1 MVRTRIAP
9 SPSGFLHIGTAKTA
23 LYNWLFA
30 RKNNGTFILRL
41 EDTDAE
47 RTDEQYVLGMCEGF
61 KWLGID
67 WDEGPPFGDVPEKGN
82 YGPYRQSQR
91 KELYQRM
98 AYQLLEQGKAY
109 KCFCSKESLE
119 SYKDDTGNLY
129 YPGFCRNLT
138 PEQIREKGD
147 APYVIR
153 FRVPEGETVINDL
166 IQGTVVFNNSQY
178 DDFII
183 LRANGDPVFHLA
195 VVVDDITMKISHVI
209 RGDDHL
215 TNTPRHIMLFNALGA
230 PIPHYA
236 HHPLVHDEQGRKFSK
251 RLHGANVLDWRD
263 DGYLPEAIV
272 NYVALLGWT
281 SEEENR
287 EFFTLPDLIEHFSIE
302 RINKSP
308 ARFDRR
314 KLEWLNGLHIRNLSV
329 ESLRDRIIP
338 ILEKHG
344 FDTSTKSKEWLT
356 KLAQIC
362 QEKLPTLNR
371 IIFLSDFFFKDFDTY
386 EAEAEA
392 KLWKTPDTVITY
404 FKIIQEKLSAISVWE
419 HDPLKQAFED
429 VCAELNIK
437 LGAIVNPVRLAI
449 TGKSVGP
456 GFFELV
462 ELLGKEKTLERISRA
477 IEYLLNK
484 GGINCE

>member
-30 RKNNGTFILRL
+30 RKNHGTFILRL

-47 RTDEQYVLGMCEGF
+47 RTDEQFVQGMCEGF

-91 KELYQRM
+91 KELYQRI
-98 AYQLLEQGKAY
+98 AYQLLEEGKAY

-119 SYKDDTGNLY
+119 SYKDAAGNLY

-147 APYVIR
+147 TPYVLR
-153 FRVPEGETVINDL
+153 FRVPEGETVIEDL
-166 IQGTVVFNNSQY
+166 IQGTVCFNNSQF
-178 DDFII
+178 DDFVI

-195 VVVDDITMKISHVI
+195 VVVDDIYMKITHVI

-230 PIPHYA
+230 PLPKYA
-236 HHPLVHDEQGRKFSK
+236 HHPLVLDEQGRKYSK

-263 DGYLPEAIV
+263 DGYVPEAIV

-287 EFFTLPDLIEHFSIE
+287 EFFTLPELIQYFSIE
-302 RINKSP
+302 RIGKSP

-314 KLEWLNGLHIRNLSV
+314 KLEWLNGLHIRHLSP
-329 ESLRDRIIP
+329 EDLRDRLIP
-338 ILEKHG
+338 ILERNG

-371 IIFLSDFFFKDFDTY
+371 IVFLSDFFFNEVETY
-386 EAEAEA
+386 EPEAEA
-392 KLWKTPDTVITY
+392 KLWKSPKQIITY
-404 FKIIQEKLSAISVWE
+404 FEKIRDKLSHVETWE
-419 HDPLKQAFED
+419 HDSLKKAYEEC
-429 VCAELNIK
+429 CAELNVK
-437 LGAIVNPVRLAI
+437 FGALINPSRLAL

-456 GFFELV
+456 GFFELT
-462 ELLGKEKTLERISRA
+462 ELLGKEVTLNRLSRA
-477 IEYLLNK
+477 IEYLK
-484 GGINCE
+484 SKEVKS

>member
-9 SPSGFLHIGTAKTA
+9 SPSGFLHIGTSKTA

-30 RKNNGTFILRL
+30 RKHNGTFILRL

-47 RTDEQYVLGMCEGF
+47 RTDEQYVYGMCEGF

-91 KELYQRM
+91 KELYQKI

-138 PEQIREKGD
+138 PEQILEKGN

-153 FRVPEGETVINDL
+153 FRVPEGETVVHDL
-166 IQGTVVFNNSQY
+166 IQGTVHFNNKQY
-178 DDFII
+178 DDFVI

-195 VVVDDITMKISHVI
+195 VVVDDIYMKITHVI

-215 TNTPRHIMLFNALGA
+215 TNTPRHIMLFKALDA
-230 PIPHYA
+230 SLPYYA

-263 DGYLPEAIV
+263 DGYVPEAII

-287 EFFTLPDLIEHFSIE
+287 EFFTLQELIEHFSLE

-314 KLEWLNGLHIRNLSV
+314 KLEWLNGLHIRNL
-329 ESLRDRIIP
+329 EAEDLRDRLIP

-344 FDTSTKSKEWLT
+344 FDTSSKSKEWLT
-356 KLAQIC
+356 KLAKIC

-371 IIFLSDFFFKDFDTY
+371 IVFLSDFFFKDFDSY
-386 EAEAEA
+386 EPEGEA
-392 KLWKTPDTVITY
+392 KLWKSPENIITY
-404 FKIIQEKLSAISVWE
+404 FKKMQEELSLVSTWE
-419 HDPLKQAFED
+419 HDTLKKVFEGL
-429 VCAELNIK
+429 CGKLNVK
-437 LGAIVNPVRLAI
+437 LGNLVNPARLAL
-449 TGKSVGP
+449 TSKTVGP
-456 GFFELV
+456 GFFELM
-462 ELLGKEKTLERISRA
+462 ELLGKEKTLERLSRA
-477 IEYLLNK
+477 IQYLQNK
-484 GGINCE
+484 GATSHE

>member
-30 RKNNGTFILRL
+30 RKNHGTFILRL

-47 RTDEQYVLGMCEGF
+47 RTDEQFVQGMCEGF

-91 KELYQRM
+91 KELYQRI
-98 AYQLLEQGKAY
+98 AYQLLEEGKAY

-119 SYKDDTGNLY
+119 SYKDAAGNLY

-147 APYVIR
+147 TPYVLR
-153 FRVPEGETVINDL
+153 FRVPEGETVIEDL
-166 IQGTVVFNNSQY
+166 IQGTVCFNNSQF
-178 DDFII
+178 DDFVI

-195 VVVDDITMKISHVI
+195 VVVDDIYMKITHVI

-230 PIPHYA
+230 PLPKYA
-236 HHPLVHDEQGRKFSK
+236 HHPLVLDEQGRKYSK

-263 DGYLPEAIV
+263 DGYVPEAIV

-287 EFFTLPDLIEHFSIE
+287 EFFTLPELIQYFSIE
-302 RINKSP
+302 RIGKSP

-314 KLEWLNGLHIRNLSV
+314 KLEWLNGLHIRHLSP
-329 ESLRDRIIP
+329 EDLRDRLIP
-338 ILEKHG
+338 ILERNG

-371 IIFLSDFFFKDFDTY
+371 IVFLSDFFFNEVETY
-386 EAEAEA
+386 EPEAEA
-392 KLWKTPDTVITY
+392 KLWKSPKQIITY
-404 FKIIQEKLSAISVWE
+404 FEKIRDKLSHVDTWE
-419 HDPLKQAFED
+419 HDSLKKAYEEC
-429 VCAELNIK
+429 CAELNVK
-437 LGAIVNPVRLAI
+437 FGALINPSRLAL

-456 GFFELV
+456 GFFELT
-462 ELLGKEKTLERISRA
+462 ELLGKEVTLNRLSRA
-477 IEYLLNK
+477 IEYLK
-484 GGINCE
+484 SKEVKS

>member
-1 MVRTRIAP
+1 MIRTRIAP

-47 RTDEQYVLGMCEGF
+47 RTDEQFVQGMCEGF

-67 WDEGPPFGDVPEKGN
+67 WDEGPPFGDVSEKGN

-91 KELYQRM
+91 KELYQKI
-98 AYQLLEQGKAY
+98 AYQLLEKGKAY

-119 SYKDDTGNLY
+119 SYKDEAGNLY

-147 APYVIR
+147 APYVLR
-153 FRVPEGETVINDL
+153 FRVPEGETVIEDL
-166 IQGTVVFNNSQY
+166 IQGTVRFNNSQY
-178 DDFII
+178 DDFVI

-195 VVVDDITMKISHVI
+195 VVVDDIYMKITHII

-215 TNTPRHIMLFNALGA
+215 TNTPRHVMLFNALNA
-230 PIPHYA
+230 PLPKHA
-236 HHPLVHDEQGRKFSK
+236 HHPLVLDEQGRKYSK

-263 DGYLPEAIV
+263 DGYVPEAIV

-287 EFFTLPDLIEHFSIE
+287 EFFTLPELIQYFSIE
-302 RINKSP
+302 RIGKSP
-308 ARFDRR
+308 ARFDRK
-314 KLEWLNGLHIRNLSV
+314 KLEWLNGLHIRHLSP
-329 ESLRDRIIP
+329 EDLRNRLIP
-338 ILEKHG
+338 ILEKNG

-371 IIFLSDFFFKDFDTY
+371 IVFLSDFFFNEVEAY
-386 EAEAEA
+386 EPEAEA
-392 KLWKTPDTVITY
+392 KLWKSPQQIIVY
-404 FKIIQEKLSAISVWE
+404 FEKIQDKLSQIELWK
-419 HDPLKQAFED
+419 HDSLKKAYEEC
-429 VCAELNIK
+429 CAELNVK
-437 LGAIVNPVRLAI
+437 FGALVNPSRLAL

-456 GFFELV
+456 GFFELT
-462 ELLGKEKTLERISRA
+462 ELLGKEVTLNRLNRA
-477 IEYLLNK
+477 IEYLK
-484 GGINCE
+484 AKEAKS